1 MPDRLSDIPSSPGA
15 LTPAVS
21 YVPRAPMPDSI
32 GIANEEPLDWRRQM
46 AAAWRHRWWIL
57 GITALGTVGGALGAR
72 FLPARYEA
80 QATIWIQSTEP
91 RGGSGVRG
99 PIGSN
104 QLFEAYAWVNLLRS
118 YVVLDEVARDLRWYL
133 RVKPRYAS
141 SFAAFTVGQ
150 EFIPGQYRLL
160 IDRTGRNFFLKKRG
174 GEELQR
180 GTLGDSIGPALGFRW
195 APSAQVLPP
204 GSDVSFTVR
213 PLRDAAKALGEA
225 LKVTMDEDGTFLRI
239 SLTGDDPGRVA
250 GTVNAVAHRYVTVAT
265 QLKRV
270 KMSEVAKLLSDQLE
284 AAGQDLHRAER
295 AFETFRIRTITLAPD
310 QPVSPVSPAGQGKT
324 PVYSDFFTLKLER
337 EQLRRDREAIE
348 RVLAQVRNSDGSI
361 EGLTFVGAVQRSG
374 DLSQALQELTV
385 KQAERRAL
393 RYAYTDDH
401 PAVQQATQRIDMLTG
416 TIIPNLARSLL
427 GELAAREQ
435 VLAPQLA
442 VGGREL
448 EEIPQRALEEARLR
462 RDMELAAG
470 LYTSV
475 QQRYDEARLA
485 EASSVADVRILD
497 AAVAPQERKKDMAS
511 RLLVLGFAAGLGLG
525 LAGAVVAD
533 KIDPRMRYPTQ
544 VTRQMGLTIL
554 GVLPHVQDRGA
565 APGDEDVT
573 QVLEAMRSIRLNLT
587 HTFGAP
593 GPIIVTIT
601 SPGVGD
607 GKSLVSANLAL
618 AYAEAG
624 YRTLLI
630 DGDARRGALHRAL
643 RVSRKP
649 GLTDTLAGRVS
660 LEDVTQKTTWS
671 SLEFIGAGS
680 RFRDSPELL
689 ASAAM
694 VELVARV
701 RSRYQVIIVDSPPL
715 GSGVDPYT
723 LGTVTGTILLVLR
736 SGTTNLEF
744 AQSKLGALEYL
755 PIRLLGA
762 IVNDV
767 RPGGGYRYYSYLSG
781 YSTAD
786 EGTAIVKHRL
796 RGMI

>member
-1 MPDRLSDIPSSPGA
+1 MSEYHSDEAPGATRA
-15 LTPAVS
+15 LTPAVTH
-21 YVPRAPMPDSI
+21 VQRAPMLDSI
-32 GIANEEPLDWRRQM
+32 GIAPEEPLDWRRHM
-46 AAAWRHRWWIL
+46 AATWRHRWWIL
-57 GITALGTVGGALGAR
+57 GVTVLGTIGGALAAR
-72 FLPARYEA
+72 FFPARYQA
-80 QATIWIQSTEP
+80 QATIWIQSAEP
-91 RGGSGVRG
+91 RNGGNTARG

-118 YVVLDEVARDLRWYL
+118 YVVLDEVARELRWYL
-133 RVKPRYAS
+133 RVKPGYAS
-141 SFAAFTVGQ
+141 VFASFTVGQ
-150 EFIPGQYRLL
+150 EYVPGQYRLEVSGTDSSFTL
-160 IDRTGRNFFLKKRG
+160 RRSG

-180 GTLGDSIGPALGFRW
+180 GTVGDSIGQALGFRW
-195 APSAQVLPP
+195 APSAQVLTP
-204 GSDVSFTVR
+204 GSDVSFTIR

-225 LKVTMDEDGTFLRI
+225 LTVTMDEDGSFLRLA
-239 SLTGDDPGRVA
+239 LTGDDAARVA
-250 GTVNAVAHRYVTVAT
+250 GTVNAVARRYVTVAT

-270 KMSEVAKLLSDQLE
+270 KVSEVAKLLADQLE

-295 AFETFRIRTITLAPD
+295 AFETFRVRTITLAPD
-310 QPVSPVSPAGQGKT
+310 LGATPVAQGKT
-324 PVYSDFFTLKLER
+324 PMYSDFFTLKLER

-348 RVLAQVRNSDGSI
+348 RVLAQVRNSDASI

-374 DLSQALQELTV
+374 DLSQALRELTV

-401 PAVQQATQRIDMLTG
+401 PAVLQATQRIDMLAG
-416 TIIPNLARSLL
+416 TVIPNLARTLL

-462 RDMELAAG
+462 RDMEMGAA

-497 AAVAPQERKKDMAS
+497 AAVAPQERMKDMAS
-511 RLLVLGFAAGLGLG
+511 RLLVLGFAVGLGLG

-533 KIDPRMRYPTQ
+533 RIDPRMRYPTQ
-544 VTRQMGLTIL
+544 VTRQMGLPIL
-554 GVLPHVQDRGA
+554 GVLPHVSDRGA

-573 QVLEAMRSIRLNLT
+573 QVLESMRSIRLNLT
-587 HTFGAP
+587 HAYGAP

-660 LEDVTQKTTWS
+660 IEEVTQKTTWS

-723 LGTVTGTILLVLR
+723 LGTVTGGVLLVLR

-786 EGTAIVKHRL
+786 EGTAIVKHRI

>member
-1 MPDRLSDIPSSPGA
+1 M
-15 LTPAVS
+15 
-21 YVPRAPMPDSI
+21 
-32 GIANEEPLDWRRQM
+32 
-46 AAAWRHRWWIL
+46 
-57 GITALGTVGGALGAR
+57 
-72 FLPARYEA
+72 
-80 QATIWIQSTEP
+80 
-91 RGGSGVRG
+91 
-99 PIGSN
+99 
-104 QLFEAYAWVNLLRS
+104 
-118 YVVLDEVARDLRWYL
+118 
-133 RVKPRYAS
+133 
-141 SFAAFTVGQ
+141 
-150 EFIPGQYRLL
+150 
-160 IDRTGRNFFLKKRG
+160 
-174 GEELQR
+174 
-180 GTLGDSIGPALGFRW
+180 
-195 APSAQVLPP
+195 
-204 GSDVSFTVR
+204 
-213 PLRDAAKALGEA
+213 
-225 LKVTMDEDGTFLRI
+225 
-239 SLTGDDPGRVA
+239 
-250 GTVNAVAHRYVTVAT
+250 
-265 QLKRV
+265 
-270 KMSEVAKLLSDQLE
+270 
-284 AAGQDLHRAER
+284 
-295 AFETFRIRTITLAPD
+295 
-310 QPVSPVSPAGQGKT
+310 
-324 PVYSDFFTLKLER
+324 
-337 EQLRRDREAIE
+337 
-348 RVLAQVRNSDGSI
+348 
-361 EGLTFVGAVQRSG
+361 
-374 DLSQALQELTV
+374 
-385 KQAERRAL
+385 
-393 RYAYTDDH
+393 
-401 PAVQQATQRIDMLTG
+401 
-416 TIIPNLARSLL
+416 
-427 GELAAREQ
+427 
-435 VLAPQLA
+435 
-442 VGGREL
+442 
-448 EEIPQRALEEARLR
+448 
-462 RDMELAAG
+462 
-470 LYTSV
+470 
-475 QQRYDEARLA
+475 
-485 EASSVADVRILD
+485 
-497 AAVAPQERKKDMAS
+497 KDMAS
-511 RLLVLGFAAGLGLG
+511 RLIMLGFAAGLGLG

-533 KIDPRMRYPTQ
+533 RIDPRMRYPTQ

-573 QVLEAMRSIRLNLT
+573 QVLESMRSIRLNLT
-587 HTFGAP
+587 HTYGAP

-643 RVSRKP
+643 RGSRKP

-660 LEDVTQKTTWS
+660 LEEVTQKTTWS

-694 VELVARV
+694 VELVALV

-723 LGTVTGTILLVLR
+723 LGTVTGSILLVLR

>member
-1 MPDRLSDIPSSPGA
+1 
-15 LTPAVS
+15 
-21 YVPRAPMPDSI
+21 
-32 GIANEEPLDWRRQM
+32 
-46 AAAWRHRWWIL
+46 
-57 GITALGTVGGALGAR
+57 
-72 FLPARYEA
+72 
-80 QATIWIQSTEP
+80 
-91 RGGSGVRG
+91 VRG

-104 QLFEAYAWVNLLRS
+104 QLFEAYAWVNLLKS

-133 RVKPRYAS
+133 RPKRGYS
-141 SFAAFTVGQ
+141 AAFASFTVAQ
-150 EFIPGQYRLL
+150 DYDPGQYRLL
-160 IDRTGRNFFLKKRG
+160 VDKTGRTFTLKKRS
-174 GEELQR
+174 GEELQQ
-180 GTLGDSIGPALGFRW
+180 GTVGDSIGKALGFRW
-195 APSAQVLPP
+195 APSSQVLPA
-204 GSDVSFTVR
+204 GSDASFTVR

-225 LKVTMDEDGTFLRI
+225 LTVTMDEDGSFLRLA
-239 SLTGDDPGRVA
+239 LTGDDPARVA

-270 KMSEVAKLLSDQLE
+270 KMSEVAKLLNDQLGS
-284 AAGQDLHRAER
+284 AGNDLHRAER
-295 AFETFRIRTITLAPD
+295 TYETFRVRTITLSPEQGVQSQTQAKAP
-310 QPVSPVSPAGQGKT
+310 GYG
-324 PVYSDFFTLKLER
+324 DFFALKLER
-337 EQLRRDREAIE
+337 EQSRRDREAIE
-348 RVLAQVRNSDGSI
+348 RVLAQPNGSI
-361 EGLTFVGAVQRSG
+361 EGLTFIGAVQRSA
-374 DLSQALQELTV
+374 DLSAALRELTT

-393 RYAYTDDH
+393 LYGYTNDH
-401 PAVQQATQRIDMLTG
+401 PAVQQATDRIAMLEHTA
-416 TIIPNLARSLL
+416 IPNLARALV
-427 GELAAREQ
+427 GELKTRED

-497 AAVAPQERKKDMAS
+497 AAVAPQEPLKDTAS
-511 RLLVLGFAAGLGLG
+511 RMILLGFAAGLGLG

-533 KIDPRMRYPTQ
+533 RVDPRMRYPTQ
-544 VTRQMGLTIL
+544 VTRQMGLTIM

-587 HTFGAP
+587 HAYGP

-624 YRTLLI
+624 FRTLLI

-649 GLTDTLAGRVS
+649 GLTDTLAGRES
-660 LEDVTQKTTWS
+660 LEAVTQKTTWS

-694 VELVARV
+694 AEVVARV

-723 LGTVTGTILLVLR
+723 LGTVTGNVLLVLR

-744 AQSKLGALEYL
+744 ARSKLGALEYL

-767 RPGGGYRYYSYLSG
+767 KPGGGYRYYSYLSG

-786 EGTAIVKHRL
+786 EGTAVVKHRV